1 MPVRWLPRSPVMV
14 WPYTLA
20 PVATV
25 AEIVHEVR
33 SAVAWLYF
41 HGEPFGIYPARIF
54 IIGSSAGAHL
64 CSSLVSEGWH
74 NRYRLPED
82 AIKGVLAMSG
92 IYDFRLLCDIFSNEW
107 LYLSLEQAKS
117 VSPIFLCL
125 RKPLRKNFYQ
135 CRW

>member
-1 MPVRWLPRSPVMV
+1 M
-14 WPYTLA
+14 
-20 PVATV
+20 

-41 HGEPFGIYPARIF
+41 HGEPFGIDPARIF

-107 LYLSLEQAKS
+107 LHLSLEQAKS
-117 VSPIFLCL
+117 VIPIFLCL
-125 RKPLRKNFYQ
+125 RKPLRKKFYQ